1 MTNLLDPTDDVIDP
15 NTSYLDQLVGEGKK
29 FADAEALARGK
40 AESDRFIKNLL
51 REKEILTQDFLKLRE
66 EYNAGP
72 KLQEYIER
80 LEQQRLA
87 SSDITPTANE
97 DRKPVFDPKEVESL
111 VSTKI
116 QEYELTRKQEQNF
129 NEVRNRLK
137 NQLGSNYQEKLK
149 TQIEEMG
156 LTEDFVNTLARN
168 HPEGFYRMFGLNEQR
183 SNEMFQAP
191 PHNQRQSSFTPNVKK
206 RDWAYYEE
214 MRKTDP
220 SKYYNP
226 KTQLQ
231 IIDDARDLGDAFGL
245 PAD

>member
-1 MTNLLDPTDDVIDP
+1 MTNLLDQIDDVFDP
-15 NTSYLDQLVGEGKK
+15 NANYLEQLVGDGKK
-29 FADAEALARGK
+29 FADVEALAKGK
-40 AESDRFIKNLL
+40 AASDEHIKNLE
-51 REKEILTQDFLKLRE
+51 REKAILTQDYLKLRE

-72 KLQEYIER
+72 KLQEYIDK

-87 SSDITPTANE
+87 SSENTLNANE
-97 DRKPVFDPKEVESL
+97 DRKPMFDPKEVESL

-137 NQLGSNYQEKLK
+137 TQLGTNFQEKLK

-156 LTEDFVNTLARN
+156 LTEEFVNTMARN
-168 HPEGFYRMFGLNEQR
+168 HPEGLYRMFGLNQQ
-183 SNEMFQAP
+183 SNNDMFQSP
-191 PHNQRQSSFTPNVKK
+191 PSSQRNSSFAPNVKK
-206 RDWAYYEE
+206 RDWTFYEE

-220 SKYYNP
+220 AKYHNP

-231 IIDDARDLGDAFGL
+231 IIEDAKDLGEAFGL
-245 PAD
+245 PVD